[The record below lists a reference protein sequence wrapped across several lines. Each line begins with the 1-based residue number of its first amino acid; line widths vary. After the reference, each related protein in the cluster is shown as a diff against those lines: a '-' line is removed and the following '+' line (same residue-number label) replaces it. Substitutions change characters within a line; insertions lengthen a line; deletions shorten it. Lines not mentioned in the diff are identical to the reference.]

1 MQGTTSAPLPLTQI
15 GGRHRAVQASDGTW
29 TIFGVPVFAA
39 FKDVRHKAK
48 DGKPVEYTVQFLRK
62 VVSRHQMRLRD
73 GYVAPVHVHHH
84 GDQRGTRRIG
94 GIVPRRI
101 ERRPYDG
108 KPLDFLVADL
118 VGIHPDDF
126 SRIQRQEFPYPSVE
140 IDPKEPEILS
150 LALLS
155 DEAPFFRHMLS
166 IGEAIVQ
173 RLTRES
179 APAIAFRALPAGH
192 ARVLFSFSGGRRL
205 DDKSKPAA
213 VETLAA
219 APALD
224 PALLDAIAQIVQAQI
239 AEALGQQG
247 ESKPEETGPV
257 EMDSFGHTDRNFAAG
272 ATQALQDD
280 IKHMRAELT
289 TLRQEREAEQAIQH
303 AADKI
308 ETAGAQVDKAKLRHY
323 MAQGGKSYLDGY
335 VEAMLATHVSTPHQ
349 WTGEFDAPRT
359 DTPEVAKF
367 ATHGPDQLARARQLA
382 HEYEVAPPS
391 VRHYCSLAQY
401 LANNVNPDAAL
412 ICGATEEAN

>member
-1 MQGTTSAPLPLTQI
+1 MPGTTSAPIPLTQI
-15 GGRHRAVQASDGTW
+15 GGRHRAVQATDGTW
-29 TIFGVPVFAA
+29 TIFDVPVFAA
-39 FKDVRHKAK
+39 FKDMRHESK
-48 DGKPVEYTVQFLRK
+48 DGKPVEYTVQFLQR
-62 VVSRHQMRLRD
+62 VISRHQMRLLLD

-94 GIVPRRI
+94 GIVPRRV
-101 ERRPYDG
+101 ERRPYAG

-118 VGIHPDDF
+118 VGIHPEDF

-166 IGEAIVQ
+166 IGEAIPQ

-205 DDKSKPAA
+205 DDQSKPAA
-213 VETLAA
+213 VETPAA

-224 PALLDAIAQIVQAQI
+224 PALLEAIAQIVKAQI

-247 ESKPEETGPV
+247 EKPEEPGPV
-257 EMDSFGHTDRNFAAG
+257 EMDSFGRTDRNFAAG

-280 IKHMRAELT
+280 IKTMRAELT

-308 ETAGAQVDKAKLRHY
+308 ETAGAQVDKTKLRQY
-323 MAQGGKSYLDGY
+323 MAKGGKSYLDGY
-335 VEAMLATHVSTPHQ
+335 VEATLATHVATPPQ

-367 ATHGPDQLARARQLA
+367 ATQGPDQLARARQLA

-401 LANNVNPDAAL
+401 LANNVNSDAAL